1 MNAVPAEL
9 SLRVDAAARAVV
21 GVAEL
26 YYASTLPTRLWRG
39 VSRADES
46 FSSVRQRG
54 GALEVIVS
62 IGVAHA
68 RADEVAR
75 AVAAAVRSVVDEED
89 ARVTVRVSRIVVD

>member
-9 SLRVDAAARAVV
+9 SLQVDAAARAVA

-26 YYASTLPTRLWRG
+26 YYASTLPTRLWRE

-46 FSSVRQRG
+46 FSSVRLRG